1 LGAYIRAQLSAGQP
15 SIIPKLAAAAL
26 GLTEGEAFVLLEL
39 LAQGDVLQRVYNVYC
54 RDFGTLLDTVDTP
67 DSLDKISHCDD
78 HDTDTTFLTE
88 GGDSLSAKAQWFRD
102 YGGLMKPTI
111 KKSASADGKPD
122 LALSEQ
128 AHKQMMNSWGCRE
141 IDKPSYHSVRFE
153 KSQKLRVNIR
163 EVRT

>member
-1 LGAYIRAQLSAGQP
+1 MSSRKFERVKQKNPRLSELLDQLGAYIRAQLSAGQP

-78 HDTDTTFLTE
+78 HDTDH
-88 GGDSLSAKAQWFRD
+88 DVS
-102 YGGLMKPTI
+102 
-111 KKSASADGKPD
+111 D
-122 LALSEQ
+122 L
-128 AHKQMMNSWGCRE
+128 RVE
-141 IDKPSYHSVRFE
+141 IAYRPKPSGSA
-153 KSQKLRVNIR
+153 IMAA
-163 EVRT
+163 